1 MRPPNVVTALCS
13 VVVLAFFASGC
24 GRSADW
30 QSTPASRIAKAA
42 EATPLPKPP
51 QAKYQRDLYR
61 KIDDCVADWGFAGKC
76 TPLAADAP
84 ERAQGGA
91 FFGPIYSN
99 ALRFETQLATRRE
112 AVEQGYQSQLDENP
126 SNKSL
131 SSTDIKS

>member
-1 MRPPNVVTALCS
+1 MRSPNAAPVLCA
-13 VVVLAFFASGC
+13 VVLLASIASGC
-24 GRSADW
+24 GRSTDTHPIA
-30 QSTPASRIAKAA
+30 ASQIASAA
-42 EATPLPKPP
+42 AAAPLPKPP

-61 KIDDCVADWGFAGKC
+61 KIDDCIADWGFAGKC

>member
-1 MRPPNVVTALCS
+1 MRPANVPAALCA
-13 VVVLAFFASGC
+13 VLLIAFVTSGC
-24 GRSADW
+24 GRSTDTHPIA
-30 QSTPASRIAKAA
+30 ASQTARAA
-42 EATPLPKPP
+42 AGTPLPKPP

-84 ERAQGGA
+84 ERAQGAA

-99 ALRFETQLATRRE
+99 TLRFETQLATRRE
-112 AVEQGYQSQLDENP
+112 AVEQGYQAQLDENP